1 MISSTTTSSPGSS
14 TVRLHNQTS
23 PLPLPLRKKPANIG
37 GGASTG
43 YKSTAFTPAAYR
55 EAFKVLDPDGDGEL
69 TTEELLR
76 GLEIAGQTNVTEEEV
91 GNMLVYADRCSAM
104 VRARPLCLWPRASL
118 CAQL

>member
-1 MISSTTTSSPGSS
+1 M
-14 TVRLHNQTS
+14 RLHNQTS

-104 VRARPLCLWPRASL
+104 VRAQYPLPVRPCAPLCPWL
-118 CAQL
+118 

>member
-23 PLPLPLRKKPANIG
+23 PLPLHKKPANIG

-104 VRARPLCLWPRASL
+104 VRAQYPLPVLPCASLCLWL
-118 CAQL
+118 

>member
-14 TVRLHNQTS
+14 TVRLHNQAS
-23 PLPLPLRKKPANIG
+23 PLPLPVHKKPANIG

-91 GNMLVYADRCSAM
+91 ANMLVYADRCSAM
-104 VRARPLCLWPRASL
+104 VRA
-118 CAQL
+118 

>member
-1 MISSTTTSSPGSS
+1 M
-14 TVRLHNQTS
+14 RLHNQTS

-104 VRARPLCLWPRASL
+104 VRARPLWLWPRASL
-118 CAQL
+118 CPWL

>member
-1 MISSTTTSSPGSS
+1 M
-14 TVRLHNQTS
+14 HNQTS

-76 GLEIAGQTNVTEEEV
+76 GLEIAGQTNVTDSRKMEEEEGDDDDCRWRRRPASEGMAV
-91 GNMLVYADRCSAM
+91 T
-104 VRARPLCLWPRASL
+104 VRWKSCGEIPQSTAKASI
-118 CAQL
+118 

>member
-14 TVRLHNQTS
+14 TVRLHNQAL
-23 PLPLPLRKKPANIG
+23 PLLLPLRKKPANIG

-104 VRARPLCLWPRASL
+104 VRARPLWLWPRASL
-118 CAQL
+118 CPWL